1 MTNIVVKI
9 RNLVT
14 RFGIQTIHDGL
25 DLDVKQGEILG
36 IVGGSGSGKTVLLNT
51 IIGLNKQASGD
62 IYIFGHNTA
71 ESYSMEQVQARWG
84 VLFQQGALFSSLTV
98 AENIE
103 VPMKE
108 IAHIPQDL
116 ANELVML
123 KLQMV
128 GLSTDTAMKFPSE
141 LSGGMIKRVS
151 LARALAIDAELLFL
165 DEPTSGLDPLSAAA
179 FDVLIRTLQQ
189 NLNLT
194 VVMITHDL
202 DTLNAI
208 CDRVAVL
215 VDKKM
220 IVGTL
225 DEIRNN
231 PDPWIQAYFHGVRG
245 RAVTAGKNGNKS

>member
-1 MTNIVVKI
+1 MAHDVIKI

-14 RFGIQTIHDGL
+14 RFGKQVIHNHL
-25 DLDVKQGEILG
+25 DMDVKQGEILG

-51 IIGLNKQASGD
+51 IIGLNKAASGN
-62 IYIFGHNTA
+62 IHVFGQNISEHLSSGSI
-71 ESYSMEQVQARWG
+71 ESRWG
-84 VLFQQGALFSSLTV
+84 VLYQQGALFSSLSV

-103 VPMKE
+103 IPMKE
-108 IAHIPQDL
+108 IAHLPPEL
-116 ANELVML
+116 ADELVML

-128 GLSTDTAMKFPSE
+128 GLETDTALKFPAE

-165 DEPTSGLDPLSAAA
+165 DEPTAGLDPLAAEA
-179 FDVLIRTLQQ
+179 FDKLIRSLQQ

-202 DTLNAI
+202 DTINTI

-215 VDKKM
+215 IDKKVV
-220 IVGTL
+220 IGTL
-225 DEIRNN
+225 DEIRAN
-231 PDPWIQAYFHGVRG
+231 PHPWIQSYFHGVRG
-245 RAVTAGKNGNKS
+245 RAALAGKNGN